1 MAERELVGKG
11 SKEIVN
17 TPIIS
22 YRDAK
27 PGQFVGKLLGV
38 KRDVGDNH
46 KNVYTF
52 AAVDGDLPTMV
63 KIGKDFVPVDIAEG
77 DKVEIW
83 GCTVLDD
90 RMDGAQ
96 IGETVRIVYD
106 GRGKKAPGRQAPY
119 MFSVYVVE

>member
-11 SKEIVN
+11 SKEMSN

-52 AAVDGDLPTMV
+52 AAVSGDLPTMV
-63 KIGKDFVPVDIAEG
+63 KIEKNFVPVEVGEG
-77 DKVEIW
+77 DKVEMW

-96 IGETVRIVYD
+96 IGDTVRIVYD
-106 GRGKKAPGRQAPY
+106 GRGNKAPGRQAPY

>member
-11 SKEIVN
+11 SKEVSN
-17 TPIIS
+17 TPIIA

-52 AAVDGDLPTMV
+52 TAIDGDLPTMV
-63 KIGKDFVPVDIAEG
+63 KIGKDFVPVEVGEG
-77 DKVEIW
+77 DKVEMW

-90 RMDGAQ
+90 RMAQ
-96 IGETVRIVYD
+96 AVIGETIKIVYD
-106 GRGKKAPGRQAPY
+106 GRGKKAPGR
-119 MFSVYVVE
+119 